1 MKEEIDIF
9 ESNLV
14 PKHEILDEDEK
25 NKLLV
30 KYNVTPKQLPKIKL
44 SDPAVKTIGAKK
56 GDVIKISRNSPT
68 SNDYLYYR
76 IVVA

>member
-9 ESNLV
+9 QSSLV

-25 NKLLV
+25 NKLME
-30 KYNVTPKQLPKIKL
+30 KYGVTIKQLPKIKL
-44 SDPAVKTIGAKK
+44 SDPAVKSIGAKK
-56 GDVIKISRNSPT
+56 GDIIKIRRKSPT

-76 IVVA
+76 IVIS